1 MYLNASMMMLD
12 SGRILGI
19 TTIATDIVNANSIKP
34 KDGSVAMVRFPGTW
48 VIMSE
53 SSVQSK
59 SLRRTQRFRQGICV
73 SALPRSRSF
82 WDVGRGTRGV
92 RHEFSEMHELV
103 GASNVIGVPAKCAP
117 TLRLACLL
125 RTKK

>member
-12 SGRILGI
+12 SGRIPGI
-19 TTIATDIVNANSIKP
+19 TIIATDIVNANSIKP

-59 SLRRTQRFRQGICV
+59 SLRRTQG
-73 SALPRSRSF
+73 SARAYACRPSRGCAH
-82 WDVGRGTRGV
+82 VGMLAEG
-92 RHEFSEMHELV
+92 HV
-103 GASNVIGVPAKCAP
+103 G
-117 TLRLACLL
+117 
-125 RTKK
+125 